1 MDSMAT
7 TTLLT
12 WEEFERLPD
21 QPGKRELLKGE
32 LIELPPAKHRHHNIS
47 ERVRDLLKASLD
59 EAHARGD
66 ALVLGHAHQEM
77 GYQLGGQS
85 WLQPDV
91 SVTHAGQAAHDYMEG
106 APAIAIEI
114 VSPSNTPR
122 ALARKTQ
129 LYFEFGALEVWH
141 FYPDERHAVVH
152 VAGAAPVTIRDFVRT
167 PLLPGFALNVPDILN
182 V

>member
-1 MDSMAT
+1 MEWMAT
-7 TTLLT
+7 STLLT

-32 LIELPPAKHRHHNIS
+32 LIELPPAKYRHGNIG
-47 ERVRDLLKASLD
+47 ERIFIRLYAAL
-59 EAHARGD
+59 EETRARGVAHSLGD
-66 ALVLGHAHQEM
+66 AHIEM

-122 ALARKTQ
+122 SLAIKTA

-141 FYPDERHAVVH
+141 FYPDERLAVVH
-152 VAGAAPVTIRDFVRT
+152 VAGAA
-167 PLLPGFALNVPDILN
+167 
-182 V
+182 